1 MSLFVLSAQGWA
13 YDEDADRRFRRT
25 LGWIGALFVAIAVV
39 IPFLELVGVQEGGG
53 QTVDTTYVNI
63 LPDAQIAEQVEE
75 PAPAEEEK
83 EPEPEPKPEPKK
95 EPPKEKPKPEEKP
108 APKAPPTPAPK
119 PEPTQ
124 QQLEQA
130 ARQKAQ
136 QSGIN
141 ALSDQLA
148 ALRDNSLSGLDSARP
163 LSDEVVAAR
172 SGTGGGGSPSVAATA
187 ASGSGGIGTAT
198 TTAPRTQSGAG
209 LGQRRTTVVQA
220 PKGIGPDPTK
230 PGQDGTSRTAG
241 RTLEEIQLVFD
252 RNKAAFYAMFNR
264 ALRDDPNL
272 RGKIVVRLTIAPSG
286 AVTAC
291 ELVSSELGNP
301 DLEAKVIQRVK
312 LLNFGA
318 KNVPEFT
325 YPNYPIVFL
334 PT

>member
-1 MSLFVLSAQGWA
+1 MSLFVLSAEGQ
-13 YDEDADRRFRRT
+13 YFNELADRRFRRT
-25 LGWIGALFVAIAVV
+25 TAALGIPFLILAIL

-53 QTVDTTYVNI
+53 QTTDTTYVNI
-63 LPDAQIAEQVEE
+63 LPDAEIAEQVEE
-75 PAPAEEEK
+75 PEPAEEEEK
-83 EPEPEPKPEPKK
+83 PEPEPEKPK
-95 EPPKEKPKPEEKP
+95 EPPKKPEEKP
-108 APKAPPTPAPK
+108 APKTPAPPK

-130 ARQKAQ
+130 ARQVAQ

-141 ALSDQLA
+141 ALADQLA
-148 ALRDNSLSGLDSARP
+148 DLRDSSLSGLDAARP

-172 SGTGGGGSPSVAATA
+172 SGAGGSGGSASIAASA
-187 ASGSGGIGTAT
+187 ASGSGGIGTSSAAT
-198 TTAPRTQSGAG
+198 PRTQSGAG

-220 PKGIGPDPTK
+220 PKGIGPDLEK
-230 PGQDGTSRTAG
+230 PGQDGKARLAG

-264 ALRDDPNL
+264 ALRDNPEL
-272 RGKIVVRLTIAPSG
+272 RGKVVVRLTIAPNGS
-286 AVTAC
+286 VTAC
-291 ELVSSELGNP
+291 ELVSSELGDP
-301 DLEAKVIQRVK
+301 DLEQKVIQRVK